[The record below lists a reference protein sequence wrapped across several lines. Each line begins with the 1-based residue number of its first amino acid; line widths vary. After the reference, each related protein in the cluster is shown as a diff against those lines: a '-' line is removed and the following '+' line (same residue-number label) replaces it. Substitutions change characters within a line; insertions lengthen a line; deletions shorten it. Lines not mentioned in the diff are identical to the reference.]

1 MVAYR
6 RLASVVAPAVA
17 ATLSVIVKNV
27 RKKKLIQK
35 AVTDRNIAINLKPR
49 GYSPRVMEELL
60 A

>member
-6 RLASVVAPAVA
+6 RLASVAASAAA
-17 ATLSVIVKNV
+17 ATLNCGKLK
-27 RKKKLIQK
+27 KKKLIQK
-35 AVTDRNIAINLKPR
+35 AISDRNMIMNLKPR